1 MVGDDGVRLDA
12 VAALVDGQVTGAGGG
27 ATFVRG
33 VAHDSRTVQPGDLF
47 CCVVGRTV
55 DGHDLAAAA
64 LGAGAVAL
72 LVQRPLDLDVA
83 QVRVADVRR
92 AMGPV
97 ADLVHDHPSQHLT
110 VVGITGTN
118 GKTTTTYLLRNIF
131 DEATWPAAVL
141 GTLSGARTTPEA
153 PELQA
158 WLAEQRRAGVR
169 AVAMEVSSHA
179 LDQHRVDGC
188 RFAVAAFT
196 NLSQDHLD
204 HHQTMEAYF
213 AAKARLFTPELSAQ
227 AVIDVDDAW
236 GARLAAQVTIPAVT
250 VGRADLEAVAVG
262 LGASTFRWRG
272 HAVRL
277 PIGGAHNV
285 ANALVAAEVA
295 HRCGIDPAVI
305 AAGLGRAVVVPG
317 RFELVDAGQPFTV
330 VVDFA
335 HTPDALDHVLAA
347 ASAATDGRVHVV
359 FGCGGDRDPAKR
371 GPMGEVAAR
380 GADRVV
386 LTADNSRGEPTEVI
400 IAAVRSGFDNTV
412 PRRAEDLLV
421 EPDRRLAIAAALDAA
436 VPGDV
441 VVIAGKGHE
450 TTQTIGDVIEPFD
463 DREVARQ
470 LLLAGAGGA
479 A

>member
-1 MVGDDGVRLDA
+1 MDLARLTA
-12 VAALVDGQVTGAGGG
+12 RLRALPGGARLIQGAG
-27 ATFVRG
+27 AAPAEAPAVTG
-33 VAHDSRTVQPGDLF
+33 VAHDSRAVAEGDLF
-47 CCVVGRTV
+47 CCVPGALA
-55 DGHDLAAAA
+55 DGHEHAGAAVA
-64 LGAGAVAL
+64 AGAVAL
-72 LVQRPLDLDVA
+72 LCERPLDLPVPQIVVA
-83 QVRVADVRR
+83 RTRP
-92 AMGPV
+92 AMGPA
-97 ADLVHDHPSQHLT
+97 ADEVYGHPSRSLL
-110 VVGITGTN
+110 VAGVTGTN
-118 GKTTTTYLLRNIF
+118 GKTTTVHLLASILEHADR
-131 DEATWPAAVL
+131 PAAVI
-141 GTLSGARTTPEA
+141 GTLTGARTTPEA
-153 PELQA
+153 PDLQRL
-158 WLAEQRRAGVR
+158 LAAYVADGVA

-179 LDQHRVDGC
+179 LAMHRVDGT
-188 RFAVAAFT
+188 RFRVAVFT
-196 NLSQDHLD
+196 NLSADHLD
-204 HHQTMEAYF
+204 FHPTMEDYF
-213 AAKARLFTPELSAQ
+213 QAKARLFTPELSAQ

-250 VGRADLEAVAVG
+250 VGRADLDAVAVG
-262 LGASTFRWRG
+262 LEASTFRWRG

-335 HTPDALDHVLAA
+335 HTPDALEHVLAA
-347 ASAATDGRVHVV
+347 ASAATGGRVHVV

-421 EPDRRLAIAAALDAA
+421 EPDRRLAIAAALAQPWA
-436 VPGDV
+436 DV
-441 VVIAGKGHE
+441 VLSG
-450 TTQTIGDVIEPFD
+450 
-463 DREVARQ
+463 
-470 LLLAGAGGA
+470 
-479 A
+479 